1 MTRPHRRYYESERR
15 GFEFQGWI
23 SDPLRAAKCRGWKC
37 ALWPCVRREGG
48 AISRKFSRGSSSFFD
63 SSFKRRGETGF
74 AVRFISFDLNFVRFG
89 DRFPRISPVAALDFE
104 YLSSRRWKS
113 KMKIHIKLR
122 IWDMEQVL
130 VALKLYTFKLYGIFR
145 HPRSIYLWLRA
156 ASRELEYEFNIRKRD
171 VA

>member
-1 MTRPHRRYYESERR
+1 MDFGSFTSGEMSWVEV
-15 GFEFQGWI
+15 
-23 SDPLRAAKCRGWKC
+23 CV
-37 ALWPCVRREGG
+37 WPCVRRESG

-63 SSFKRRGETGF
+63 SSFKGRGEKGF

-130 VALKLYTFKLYGIFR
+130 VALKLYTFKL
-145 HPRSIYLWLRA
+145 
-156 ASRELEYEFNIRKRD
+156 
-171 VA
+171 